1 MNKYSKRCQQIFRLH
16 MHLNIYSLDHLP
28 DNKKNLP
35 VNNRIFHGQPIKQAL
50 KRSRYPRKFSV
61 FFLLDNGTLFNR
73 KFFIYFIHHVEKLK
87 KAKYKIQK
95 YFLDTLARV
104 LIALINKVALSL
116 QELPNMTALDCLCYL
131 ETLIFRVIG
140 RFLK

>member
-1 MNKYSKRCQQIFRLH
+1 M
-16 MHLNIYSLDHLP
+16 
-28 DNKKNLP
+28 
-35 VNNRIFHGQPIKQAL
+35 
-50 KRSRYPRKFSV
+50 

-104 LIALINKVALSL
+104 LIALINEVALSL
-116 QELPNMTALDCLCYL
+116 QELPNMKDFDCLRYL
-131 ETLIFRVIG
+131 GTLIFRVIG